1 MSTRV
6 RLAGPT
12 KKISSRV
19 RPGVLDVRARTRRPV
34 SALIRLDLPTLER
47 PANATST
54 PSIGGNEAIDPAAAL
69 NCHSPA
75 NNLRPMSLMRGLRQ
89 LEVLQTVTLRRSAQS
104 AEPRRVWPELCVR
117 PSRLARYARSRLRT
131 PVRGYW
137 FLAPD
142 LANSALMLSNSSILA
157 PFLRMITLCWITDSV
172 LFQAQ

>member
-54 PSIGGNEAIDPAAAL
+54 PSIGGSEAIDPAAAL

-75 NNLRPMSLMRGLRQ
+75 NNLRPMSLIALHVCGLGR
-89 LEVLQTVTLRRSAQS
+89 VLHETHDCAGRALGLARA
-104 AEPRRVWPELCVR
+104 R
-117 PSRLARYARSRLRT
+117 PSLLVLR
-131 PVRGYW
+131 PG
-137 FLAPD
+137 FGE
-142 LANSALMLSNSSILA
+142 
-157 PFLRMITLCWITDSV
+157 
-172 LFQAQ
+172 